1 MKNNSFILNLTKENS
16 AKIFFSILFVYFF
29 SLNIYQMHNQH
40 WTAMLDQDI
49 KIIYNSLLVSSGFE
63 QEYRD
68 HPAYTT
74 FLILGGIFKICSI
87 FFDNFTIQEV
97 FKSDNIDK
105 EFQKLFYIGRIINTI
120 YIFLLTL
127 FIFKILNEL
136 KISKLIS
143 FISVSLSIFF
153 ISFYELLFVLRS
165 EIVAVLMFLVSLYFL
180 IRFLNKSNILY
191 ILLTGVFFALSMLA
205 KIQAI
210 FLFFSLFLALPF
222 LITYLSATNRLNN
235 LIKRSKLLLLC
246 KLVLT
251 LFGIF
256 YLLSQYLLSRN
267 FLIELN
273 DPAFSFLHNED
284 LFVFIFFGLFYFLFI
299 KLLAN
304 YKLVSGNQIIVSL
317 GMIISGFT
325 LCIVIV
331 LFLDILNIIS
341 FNKLNFLRLLNPIK
355 FMGLHTFE
363 MQKEV
368 SIIMTFKALLQA
380 AIGHYD
386 LSAEFNEKFNP
397 TVFNIDTK
405 IFFRNLHLLSLF
417 LLILVSLIS
426 IKNKNLLNLTLAFL
440 CGIIIYNLIF
450 LLRETIGYNI
460 FIFPLYIFI
469 FSILLNKLS
478 KRYLSIFSLIFVIV
492 FLSENFFLSGMY
504 KNIFSREPS
513 IYNFC
518 GLDKWKNSE
527 NYQENYNNRSYI
539 KLVQD
544 TDTWI
549 KAYAEKFYGIGLEY
563 CIQLD
568 EKVNREQKFKFN
580 Y

>member
-191 ILLTGVFFALSMLA
+191 ILTGFF
-205 KIQAI
+205 
-210 FLFFSLFLALPF
+210 FV
-222 LITYLSATNRLNN
+222 
-235 LIKRSKLLLLC
+235 LLC
-246 KLVLT
+246 L
-251 LFGIF
+251 
-256 YLLSQYLLSRN
+256 
-267 FLIELN
+267 
-273 DPAFSFLHNED
+273 
-284 LFVFIFFGLFYFLFI
+284 
-299 KLLAN
+299 
-304 YKLVSGNQIIVSL
+304 
-317 GMIISGFT
+317 
-325 LCIVIV
+325 
-331 LFLDILNIIS
+331 
-341 FNKLNFLRLLNPIK
+341 
-355 FMGLHTFE
+355 
-363 MQKEV
+363 
-368 SIIMTFKALLQA
+368 
-380 AIGHYD
+380 
-386 LSAEFNEKFNP
+386 
-397 TVFNIDTK
+397 
-405 IFFRNLHLLSLF
+405 
-417 LLILVSLIS
+417 
-426 IKNKNLLNLTLAFL
+426 
-440 CGIIIYNLIF
+440 
-450 LLRETIGYNI
+450 
-460 FIFPLYIFI
+460 
-469 FSILLNKLS
+469 
-478 KRYLSIFSLIFVIV
+478 
-492 FLSENFFLSGMY
+492 
-504 KNIFSREPS
+504 
-513 IYNFC
+513 
-518 GLDKWKNSE
+518 
-527 NYQENYNNRSYI
+527 
-539 KLVQD
+539 
-544 TDTWI
+544 
-549 KAYAEKFYGIGLEY
+549 
-563 CIQLD
+563 
-568 EKVNREQKFKFN
+568 QKFK
-580 Y
+580 

>member
-1 MKNNSFILNLTKENS
+1 MENNKFSSIIANKNFEL
-16 AKIFFSILFVYFF
+16 IFFSILFLYFF
-29 SLNIYQMHNQH
+29 SLNIYQMHDQH
-40 WTAMLDQDI
+40 WTAILDQDI
-49 KIIYNSLLVSSGFE
+49 VMIYNSLLVSSGYE
-63 QEYRD
+63 QEYRH

-74 FLILGGIFKICSI
+74 FLILGGIFKVCSL
-87 FFDNFTIQEV
+87 FFDNFTLQEV
-97 FKSDNIDK
+97 LSSNVID
-105 EFQKLFYIGRIINTI
+105 EDFQKLFYISRIVNSFF
-120 YIFLLTL
+120 IFLIII
-127 FIFKILNEL
+127 FIYKVLNEL

-246 KLVLT
+246 KLVLI

-284 LFVFIFFGLFYFLFI
+284 LFVFIFLVYFIFFI

-304 YKLVSGNQIIVSL
+304 YKLVSGNKL
-317 GMIISGFT
+317 
-325 LCIVIV
+325 LCLSNDYIGIYFMYSYC
-331 LFLDILNIIS
+331 LIFGYSKYHL

-355 FMGLHTFE
+355 FMSLHTFE

-368 SIIMTFKALLQA
+368 SIIMTLKLFFKLL
-380 AIGHYD
+380 
-386 LSAEFNEKFNP
+386 
-397 TVFNIDTK
+397 
-405 IFFRNLHLLSLF
+405 
-417 LLILVSLIS
+417 
-426 IKNKNLLNLTLAFL
+426 
-440 CGIIIYNLIF
+440 
-450 LLRETIGYNI
+450 
-460 FIFPLYIFI
+460 
-469 FSILLNKLS
+469 
-478 KRYLSIFSLIFVIV
+478 
-492 FLSENFFLSGMY
+492 
-504 KNIFSREPS
+504 
-513 IYNFC
+513 
-518 GLDKWKNSE
+518 
-527 NYQENYNNRSYI
+527 
-539 KLVQD
+539 
-544 TDTWI
+544 
-549 KAYAEKFYGIGLEY
+549 
-563 CIQLD
+563 
-568 EKVNREQKFKFN
+568 
-580 Y
+580 

>member
-1 MKNNSFILNLTKENS
+1 MKKNEFVAVLSKENS

-49 KIIYNSLLVSSGFE
+49 KIIYNSLLISSGFE

-74 FLILGGIFKICSI
+74 FLILGGVFKICSI

-165 EIVAVLMFLVSLYFL
+165 EIVSVLMFLVSLYFL

-222 LITYLSATNRLNN
+222 LITYLSATNRFNN
-235 LIKRSKLLLLC
+235 LIKTSKLLPLC
-246 KLVLT
+246 KIVLI

-284 LFVFIFFGLFYFLFI
+284 LFVFIFFSLFYFLFI

-380 AIGHYD
+380 AVGHYD

-405 IFFRNLHLLSLF
+405 ILFRNLHLLLLS
-417 LLILVSLIS
+417 LLILLSLIS

-478 KRYLSIFSLIFVIV
+478 KRHLSIFSLIFVIV

-513 IYNFC
+513 VYNFC

-549 KAYAEKFYGIGLEY
+549 KAYAKKFYEIGLEY

>member
-1 MKNNSFILNLTKENS
+1 MKNNTFIVNLSKENS

-49 KIIYNSLLVSSGFE
+49 KIIYNSLLISSGFE

-74 FLILGGIFKICSI
+74 FLILGGVFKICSI

-165 EIVAVLMFLVSLYFL
+165 EIVSVLMFLVSLYFL

-222 LITYLSATNRLNN
+222 LITYLSATNRFNN
-235 LIKRSKLLLLC
+235 LIKTSKLLPLC
-246 KLVLT
+246 KIVLI

-284 LFVFIFFGLFYFLFI
+284 LFVFIFFSLFYFLFI

-304 YKLVSGNQIIVSL
+304 YKFVSGNQIIVSV

-380 AIGHYD
+380 AVGHYD

-405 IFFRNLHLLSLF
+405 ILFRNLHLLLLS
-417 LLILVSLIS
+417 LLILLSLIS

-478 KRYLSIFSLIFVIV
+478 KRHLSIFSLIFVIV

-513 IYNFC
+513 VYNFC

-549 KAYAEKFYGIGLEY
+549 KAYAKKFYEIGLEY

>member
-1 MKNNSFILNLTKENS
+1 MKNNTFIVNLSKENS

-49 KIIYNSLLVSSGFE
+49 KIIYNSLLISSGFE

-74 FLILGGIFKICSI
+74 FLILGGVFKICSI

-165 EIVAVLMFLVSLYFL
+165 EIVSVLMFLVSLYFL

-222 LITYLSATNRLNN
+222 LITYLSATNRFNN
-235 LIKRSKLLLLC
+235 LIKTSKLLPLC
-246 KLVLT
+246 KIVLI

-267 FLIELN
+267 FLMELN

-304 YKLVSGNQIIVSL
+304 YKFVSGNQIIVSV

-380 AIGHYD
+380 AVGHYD

-405 IFFRNLHLLSLF
+405 ILFRNLHLLLLS
-417 LLILVSLIS
+417 LLILLSLIS

-478 KRYLSIFSLIFVIV
+478 KRHLSIFSLIFVIV

-513 IYNFC
+513 VYNFC

-549 KAYAEKFYGIGLEY
+549 KAYAKKFYEIGLEY

>member
-210 FLFFSLFLALPF
+210 FLFFSLF
-222 LITYLSATNRLNN
+222 S
-235 LIKRSKLLLLC
+235 
-246 KLVLT
+246 
-251 LFGIF
+251 
-256 YLLSQYLLSRN
+256 
-267 FLIELN
+267 
-273 DPAFSFLHNED
+273 SF
-284 LFVFIFFGLFYFLFI
+284 
-299 KLLAN
+299 
-304 YKLVSGNQIIVSL
+304 
-317 GMIISGFT
+317 
-325 LCIVIV
+325 
-331 LFLDILNIIS
+331 
-341 FNKLNFLRLLNPIK
+341 
-355 FMGLHTFE
+355 
-363 MQKEV
+363 
-368 SIIMTFKALLQA
+368 
-380 AIGHYD
+380 
-386 LSAEFNEKFNP
+386 
-397 TVFNIDTK
+397 TVFNY
-405 IFFRNLHLLSLF
+405 L
-417 LLILVSLIS
+417 LVS
-426 IKNKNLLNLTLAFL
+426 NK
-440 CGIIIYNLIF
+440 
-450 LLRETIGYNI
+450 
-460 FIFPLYIFI
+460 
-469 FSILLNKLS
+469 
-478 KRYLSIFSLIFVIV
+478 
-492 FLSENFFLSGMY
+492 
-504 KNIFSREPS
+504 
-513 IYNFC
+513 
-518 GLDKWKNSE
+518 
-527 NYQENYNNRSYI
+527 
-539 KLVQD
+539 
-544 TDTWI
+544 
-549 KAYAEKFYGIGLEY
+549 
-563 CIQLD
+563 
-568 EKVNREQKFKFN
+568 
-580 Y
+580 

>member
-1 MKNNSFILNLTKENS
+1 
-16 AKIFFSILFVYFF
+16 
-29 SLNIYQMHNQH
+29 MHNQH

-49 KIIYNSLLVSSGFE
+49 KIIYNSLLISSGFE

-74 FLILGGIFKICSI
+74 FLILGGVFKICSI

-165 EIVAVLMFLVSLYFL
+165 EIVSVLMFLVSLYFL

-222 LITYLSATNRLNN
+222 LITYLSATNRFNN
-235 LIKRSKLLLLC
+235 LIKTSKLLPLC
-246 KLVLT
+246 KIVLI

-267 FLIELN
+267 FLMELN

-284 LFVFIFFGLFYFLFI
+284 LFVFIFFSLFYFLFI

-304 YKLVSGNQIIVSL
+304 YKFVSGNQIIVSV

-380 AIGHYD
+380 AVGHYD

-405 IFFRNLHLLSLF
+405 ILFRNLHLLLLS
-417 LLILVSLIS
+417 LLILLSLIS

-478 KRYLSIFSLIFVIV
+478 KRHLSIFSLIFVIV

-513 IYNFC
+513 VYNFC

-549 KAYAEKFYGIGLEY
+549 KAYAKKFYEIGLEY

>member
-16 AKIFFSILFVYFF
+16 LKIFFSILFVYFF

-191 ILLTGVFFALSMLA
+191 ILLTGVFLHFRCWLRF
-205 KIQAI
+205 KQ
-210 FLFFSLFLALPF
+210 FFYFFSFLALPF

-246 KLVLT
+246 KLVL
-251 LFGIF
+251 I
-256 YLLSQYLLSRN
+256 LS
-267 FLIELN
+267 
-273 DPAFSFLHNED
+273 D
-284 LFVFIFFGLFYFLFI
+284 
-299 KLLAN
+299 
-304 YKLVSGNQIIVSL
+304 
-317 GMIISGFT
+317 
-325 LCIVIV
+325 
-331 LFLDILNIIS
+331 
-341 FNKLNFLRLLNPIK
+341 
-355 FMGLHTFE
+355 
-363 MQKEV
+363 
-368 SIIMTFKALLQA
+368 
-380 AIGHYD
+380 
-386 LSAEFNEKFNP
+386 
-397 TVFNIDTK
+397 
-405 IFFRNLHLLSLF
+405 F
-417 LLILVSLIS
+417 LLIIS
-426 IKNKNLLNLTLAFL
+426 IF
-440 CGIIIYNLIF
+440 
-450 LLRETIGYNI
+450 TI
-460 FIFPLYIFI
+460 
-469 FSILLNKLS
+469 
-478 KRYLSIFSLIFVIV
+478 
-492 FLSENFFLSGMY
+492 
-504 KNIFSREPS
+504 
-513 IYNFC
+513 
-518 GLDKWKNSE
+518 
-527 NYQENYNNRSYI
+527 
-539 KLVQD
+539 
-544 TDTWI
+544 
-549 KAYAEKFYGIGLEY
+549 
-563 CIQLD
+563 
-568 EKVNREQKFKFN
+568 
-580 Y
+580 